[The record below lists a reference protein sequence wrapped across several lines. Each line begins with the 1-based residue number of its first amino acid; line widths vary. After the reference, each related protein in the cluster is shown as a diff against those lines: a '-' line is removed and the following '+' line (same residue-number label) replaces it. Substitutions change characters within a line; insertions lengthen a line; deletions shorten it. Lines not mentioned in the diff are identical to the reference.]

1 MHKHK
6 LLMHTPSFLR
16 ILLVLA
22 LLFIFASS
30 PFVVKSYESI
40 GEDSFSSAIDRAEG
54 VVVSAYRVVLEAE
67 RVGADI
73 SGLADQL
80 SVAAGLLV
88 QAHFQYEAGNF
99 SGAVYFAGQ
108 CYGIGEGVE
117 TEAYGLRDRAAVDG
131 VQRFWLMIMAWVIS
145 LVVIICGG
153 FFGWR
158 IFKRRYHR
166 KILRLKP
173 EVSSSES

>member
-1 MHKHK
+1 MRA
-6 LLMHTPSFLR
+6 PSVLR

-30 PFVVKSYESI
+30 PFIVKSYKSI

-54 VVVSAYRVVLEAE
+54 VVVSAYGVVLEAE
-67 RVGADI
+67 RAGADI

-80 SVAAGLLV
+80 NVVAGLLV
-88 QAHFQYEAGNF
+88 QAHLQYEAGNF
-99 SGAVYFAGQ
+99 SGAVYIAGQ
-108 CYGIGEGVE
+108 CYEIAEGVE
-117 TEAYGLRDRAAVDG
+117 TEAYALRDWAAVDG

-145 LVVIICGG
+145 LFVIVCGS

-158 IFKRRYHR
+158 VFKRRYYR
-166 KILRLKP
+166 KVLRLKP
-173 EVSSSES
+173 EVSK